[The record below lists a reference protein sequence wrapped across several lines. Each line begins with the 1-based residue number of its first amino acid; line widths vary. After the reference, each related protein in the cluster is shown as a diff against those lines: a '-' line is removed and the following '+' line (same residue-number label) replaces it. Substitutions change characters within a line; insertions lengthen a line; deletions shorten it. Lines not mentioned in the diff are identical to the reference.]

1 MAEPLRI
8 FIISLLQIIKA
19 GKEDGSRPLLGQEVC
34 IRCEGTL
41 ASGDKVDVKEKLQFI
56 IGDGDVVTGRLTC
69 LPSLGMSRY
78 QKKADSPIR
87 YIGADIR
94 K

>member
-1 MAEPLRI
+1 MAEPLRT

-69 LPSLGMSRY
+69 LPSY
-78 QKKADSPIR
+78 KKFHPQRNLKNIIDLS
-87 YIGADIR
+87 GAFCC
-94 K
+94 